1 MQVLFWKKVELVELF
16 DIKQSLR
23 HRKTVAKARQGG
35 PRQLLTAG
43 FCAKVEHFPG
53 TAGVEE
59 TAARP
64 FRVELPPM
72 GDGDADAQLMLR
84 YAGGD
89 ARAFDALYEAH
100 RRALWRFIR
109 RSVPDAAATDDV
121 FQECWSRVI
130 AHRESY
136 RPEARFATWLYRI
149 AHNCCMDHWR
159 RSGRRG
165 TRETADEDAVLEA
178 AGDAASGP
186 LEMALQGEAGERL
199 AAALDRLPREQRA
212 AFLLYVEG
220 GLTVAEIGQA
230 TGVNPETAKSR
241 LRYAVTRLK
250 QALGDAAPD

>member
-1 MQVLFWKKVELVELF
+1 
-16 DIKQSLR
+16 
-23 HRKTVAKARQGG
+23 
-35 PRQLLTAG
+35 
-43 FCAKVEHFPG
+43 
-53 TAGVEE
+53 
-59 TAARP
+59 
-64 FRVELPPM
+64 M

-84 YAGGD
+84 YAAGD
-89 ARAFDALYEAH
+89 ARAFDALYDGH

-165 TRETADEDAVLEA
+165 RRGTRETADEDAVLEA

-199 AAALDRLPREQRA
+199 A
-212 AFLLYVEG
+212 
-220 GLTVAEIGQA
+220 
-230 TGVNPETAKSR
+230 
-241 LRYAVTRLK
+241 
-250 QALGDAAPD
+250 